1 MSIVAGSTG
10 SSDGG
15 DDVFDVSNFLH
26 YDETRYDSMLLA
38 KVQLLKKRFN
48 AFIQSNII
56 DDRRRDD
63 ANAIIEAVVII
74 KSPTRY
80 RQRCRF
86 AIDRQNDG
94 RLCYAL
100 WEGGKQCVFIRRYPI
115 ASITI
120 INVMEVLL
128 ECLDNDEG
136 LNNGLKACSF
146 LSTMQGEI
154 IITLIYD
161 IPLSDHWLEAA
172 SRLKS
177 FLEKHNTTN
186 VVSTVNIIG
195 RSKGVKMVIGFDFVY
210 EILQV
215 NGSMIRYKQVIDG
228 FSNPNGHVNGKA
240 LEWICNTMQ
249 SIVSLQQQQQQQQ
262 QQHYLLEL
270 FSGNSNHTCALA
282 KYVDYIVAVELNR
295 ELCKAANENLSLNN
309 IDNVKVVQ
317 CDSARFARTILKNK
331 YYMINDSKM
340 LFNIVLVDP
349 PRAGLDPA
357 TLKLIV
363 QYDYIIYISCN
374 PVNLIRD
381 LAGIVES
388 HDITNIALF
397 DHFAYT
403 DHVECGVFLKLK
415 KTSI

>member
-1 MSIVAGSTG
+1 MT
-10 SSDGG
+10 SSDFN
-15 DDVFDVSNFLH
+15 DVFDVSNFLH

-56 DDRRRDD
+56 DDRARRDY
-63 ANAIIEAVVII
+63 ANAVIDDAVII

-120 INVMEVLL
+120 ITVMEVLL
-128 ECLDNDEG
+128 EYLDDDEG

-161 IPLSDHWLEAA
+161 IPLSDHWLEDA

-177 FLEKHNTTN
+177 FLENHNTTTTN
-186 VVSTVNIIG
+186 AVSTVNIIG
-195 RSKGVKMVIGFDFVY
+195 RSKGVKMVVEFDFVY

-215 NGSMIRYKQVIDG
+215 NGSMIRYKQVVDG

-249 SIVSLQQQQQQQQ
+249 SIVSLQQQQHQQ

-270 FSGNSNHTCALA
+270 FSGNSNHTCALS

-309 IDNVKVVQ
+309 IDNVKIVQ
-317 CDSARFARTILKNK
+317 CDSAKFAKTILKNK
-331 YYMINDSKM
+331 YYMINDSNNDSKM
-340 LFNIVLVDP
+340 EFNIVLVDP

-363 QYDYIIYISCN
+363 QYDYIIYVSCN

-381 LAGIVES
+381 LADIVES
-388 HDITNIALF
+388 HDITNFALF

>member
-1 MSIVAGSTG
+1 M
-10 SSDGG
+10 
-15 DDVFDVSNFLH
+15 
-26 YDETRYDSMLLA
+26 
-38 KVQLLKKRFN
+38 LKKIYI

-63 ANAIIEAVVII
+63 ANAVIEAAVII

-100 WEGGKQCVFIRRYPI
+100 WEGGQQCVFIRQYPI

-120 INVMEVLL
+120 SNVMEVLL
-128 ECLDNDEG
+128 EYLDDDDKG
-136 LNNGLKACSF
+136 LNHGLKACSF

-161 IPLSDHWLEAA
+161 MPLSDHWQEAA
-172 SRLKS
+172 SLLKS
-177 FLEKHNTTN
+177 FLVHNTTN
-186 VVSTVNIIG
+186 AVSTVNIIG
-195 RSKGVKMVIGFDFVY
+195 RSKGVKVRVGTDFVY

-215 NGSMIRYKQVIDG
+215 NGSMIRYKQVVDG

-249 SIVSLQQQQQQQQ
+249 SIVSLQQQQQQ
-262 QQHYLLEL
+262 HYLLEL
-270 FSGNSNHTCALA
+270 FSGNSNHTCALS
-282 KYVDYIVAVELNR
+282 KYVDYIVAVELNK
-295 ELCKAANENLSLNN
+295 ELCKSANENLCLNN
-309 IDNVKVVQ
+309 INNVKVVQ
-317 CDSARFARTILKNK
+317 CDSAKFAKTILKNK
-331 YYMINDSKM
+331 YYMINDSKIE
-340 LFNIVLVDP
+340 FNIVLVDP
-349 PRAGLDPA
+349 PRGGLDPN

-363 QYDYIIYISCN
+363 HYDYIIYISCN
-374 PVNLIRD
+374 PLNLIRD
-381 LAGIVES
+381 LADIVET
-388 HDITNIALF
+388 HDITNFAVF

-403 DHVECGVFLKLK
+403 DHVECGIFLKLK